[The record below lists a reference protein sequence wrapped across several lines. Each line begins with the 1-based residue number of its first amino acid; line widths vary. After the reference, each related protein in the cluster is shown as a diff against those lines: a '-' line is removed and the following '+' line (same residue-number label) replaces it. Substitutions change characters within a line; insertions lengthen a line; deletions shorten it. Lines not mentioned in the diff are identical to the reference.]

1 MGMLSEFREFAVK
14 GNVVDLAVGV
24 IIGGAFGK
32 IVDSMVKD
40 LIMPLVGKVVGGLDF
55 SNYFVVLGNVPADF
69 KGPQTY
75 EALTKAGV
83 PLFAYG
89 SFLTVLLNFI
99 ILAFIIF
106 MMVKQINRLKRS
118 EPAPRA
124 GRRARDARGHRP
136 AARDPRLAQALI
148 QAPRVDPAGG
158 VGGMKH
164 GGCEARNSMQSDA
177 RSALGHNMRAQI
189 HGYLAHAARP
199 HEACAPFPCP

>member
-1 MGMLSEFREFAVK
+1 MGMLSEFKEFAVK

-55 SNYFVVLGNVPADF
+55 SNYFLVLGNVPADF

-118 EPAPRA
+118 EPAA
-124 GRRARDARGHRP
+124 AP
-136 AARDPRLAQALI
+136 AAEPVTPEDIVLLREIRDSLKR
-148 QAPRVDPAGG
+148 
-158 VGGMKH
+158 
-164 GGCEARNSMQSDA
+164 
-177 RSALGHNMRAQI
+177 
-189 HGYLAHAARP
+189 
-199 HEACAPFPCP
+199 

>member
-55 SNYFVVLGNVPADF
+55 SNYFVVLGTVPADF

-118 EPAPRA
+118 EPAPA
-124 GRRARDARGHRP
+124 P
-136 AARDPRLAQALI
+136 AADPVTPEDIVLLREIRDSLKR
-148 QAPRVDPAGG
+148 
-158 VGGMKH
+158 
-164 GGCEARNSMQSDA
+164 
-177 RSALGHNMRAQI
+177 
-189 HGYLAHAARP
+189 
-199 HEACAPFPCP
+199 

>member
-1 MGMLSEFREFAVK
+1 MGFFSEFREFAVK

-32 IVDSMVKD
+32 IVDSVVKD

-55 SNYFVVLGNVPADF
+55 SNYFIMLGSPPAGYS
-69 KGPQTY
+69 GPMTY

-106 MMVKQINRLKRS
+106 LMIRQINRLKRAHEPS
-118 EPAPRA
+118 PAPAEPPPTPEDIVLLREI
-124 GRRARDARGHRP
+124 RDSLKR
-136 AARDPRLAQALI
+136 
-148 QAPRVDPAGG
+148 
-158 VGGMKH
+158 
-164 GGCEARNSMQSDA
+164 
-177 RSALGHNMRAQI
+177 
-189 HGYLAHAARP
+189 
-199 HEACAPFPCP
+199 